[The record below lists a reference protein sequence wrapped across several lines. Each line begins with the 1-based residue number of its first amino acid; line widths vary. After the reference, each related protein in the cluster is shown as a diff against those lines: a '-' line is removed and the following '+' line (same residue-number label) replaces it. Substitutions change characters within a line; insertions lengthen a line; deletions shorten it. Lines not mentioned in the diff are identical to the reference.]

1 MVSASHVELR
11 HFSSQ
16 RSCEKHDEAW
26 LSQTPQVEQGEG
38 KNRQFCQDHSEVEG
52 PGGFPSVETA
62 SPRAK
67 GFGGVEL
74 EVREVGRGGRGRL

>member
-1 MVSASHVELR
+1 M
-11 HFSSQ
+11 
-16 RSCEKHDEAW
+16 
-26 LSQTPQVEQGEG
+26 EQGEG

-52 PGGFPSVETA
+52 PGVFPRIETA

-74 EVREVGRGGRGRL
+74 EVREVERGGGGRV

>member
-1 MVSASHVELR
+1 M
-11 HFSSQ
+11 
-16 RSCEKHDEAW
+16 
-26 LSQTPQVEQGEG
+26 EQGEG

-52 PGGFPSVETA
+52 PGVFPRIETA

-74 EVREVGRGGRGRL
+74 EVREVGRGGGGRV